1 MSGSL
6 LYFSKIHST
15 PLPPPPTNGTQ
26 ESSKV
31 QQMCI
36 KLTCRTT
43 TALMITSML
52 PCARWAVSLESGA
65 TCNIA
70 ESSTANKSTNSLTLS
85 LSLSLSLSHSL
96 NKNAPPM
103 NTILLSSDCWR
114 ESPKRSQLIFTYF
127 YFSRQPWL
135 ESLPFFYK
143 MTSVQNKGCV
153 TLWPCHLH

>member
-1 MSGSL
+1 MRCQV

-15 PLPPPPTNGTQ
+15 PLPPPPKNGTQ

-70 ESSTANKSTNSLTLS
+70 ESSTATNQPTHSHS
-85 LSLSLSLSHSL
+85 LSLSLSL

-127 YFSRQPWL
+127 YFSR
-135 ESLPFFYK
+135 
-143 MTSVQNKGCV
+143 
-153 TLWPCHLH
+153 

>member
-1 MSGSL
+1 MRCQV

-15 PLPPPPTNGTQ
+15 PLPPPPKNGTQ

-70 ESSTANKSTNSLTLS
+70 ESSTATNQPTHSHS
-85 LSLSLSLSHSL
+85 LSLSLTQQKCSAHEHDS
-96 NKNAPPM
+96 PF
-103 NTILLSSDCWR
+103 IRLLERISKEIPTD
-114 ESPKRSQLIFTYF
+114 
-127 YFSRQPWL
+127 
-135 ESLPFFYK
+135 
-143 MTSVQNKGCV
+143 
-153 TLWPCHLH
+153 LHVLLLFQVAMA